1 MKIKK
6 IVVGLIL
13 LNVVL
18 VVGMTGVVLFGALT
32 PDVSYGF
39 QTDTGAG
46 GTPPAHDGTTTGT
59 AGGGVSDQVKSW
71 GYIAAALAT
80 GFSCIAGGIAVSG
93 VGSAAMGALSE
104 KPDLAGRALI
114 FVGLA
119 EGVCIYG
126 LIISI
131 MILGKLG

>member
-6 IVVGLIL
+6 IVIGLIL
-13 LNVVL
+13 LNVLL
-18 VVGMTGVVLFGALT
+18 VTGMTGVMMFGILT
-32 PDVSYGF
+32 PTESYGF
-39 QTDTGAG
+39 QTDTETEGA
-46 GTPPAHDGTTTGT
+46 PPSHDVATGT
-59 AGGGVSDQVKSW
+59 GGGGVSDQVKSW

>member
-18 VVGMTGVVLFGALT
+18 VVGMTGVVMFGALT

-39 QTDTGAG
+39 QTDPGAEEAA
-46 GTPPAHDGTTTGT
+46 PVHEGTTDT
-59 AGGGVSDQVKSW
+59 GGGDVSDQVKSW